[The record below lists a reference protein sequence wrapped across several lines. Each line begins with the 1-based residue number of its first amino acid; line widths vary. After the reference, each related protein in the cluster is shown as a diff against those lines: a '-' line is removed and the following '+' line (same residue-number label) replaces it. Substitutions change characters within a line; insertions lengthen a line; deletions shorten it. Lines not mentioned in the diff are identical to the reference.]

1 VPEDS
6 RPTGWSASAPRIS
19 RRSFV
24 AGSLAA
30 GLAAATG
37 PAVGTEAY
45 AATAA
50 ARGLGP
56 GGSHLPPGTLP
67 FPNLPPGT
75 DTLPQIEHIVV
86 VMMEN
91 HSFDDH
97 LGTLGRGDG
106 LTPGANGRPVNY
118 NPNPAG
124 GFVRS
129 FHNPDTCGESDSGI
143 TQSWN
148 ASRTCWDNG
157 TNMGFVKG
165 CGGAAMGCWRG
176 EDLPFYH
183 DLARKF
189 PIGDRYFCS
198 VMAQTYPNRRFLIA
212 GTALGNIRTDGSGIS
227 TTDAPNGTIFDRLNE
242 HGISWKDYF
251 PDLPTCALF
260 EPVFTN
266 NPTKAVHINQFFVDA
281 ASGNLPAFSIVDPY
295 TNFSEEN
302 GDISVGEAYAAL
314 FIQAAMNGPAWEKTA
329 VIWTYDEHGGWYDHV
344 PPRPAVKPDNVPPE
358 LKPGDVPGAYDFTG
372 FRVPCSVVSAWSKRN
387 YVSHQ
392 TFDHTSILKL
402 VETKW
407 NLPALT
413 YRDANAHNMLD
424 FFDLSASKPPFADP
438 PALRQPKNP
447 FSSPASLPQNSLTA
461 ANIAMFHPIC
471 TESAPG
477 SLPPQ
482 SAQLSSPPPDAD
494 KLLRAQQ
501 RLVNQQIQA
510 QDAAL
515 AAAPPVPSPS

>member
-1 VPEDS
+1 M
-6 RPTGWSASAPRIS
+6 
-19 RRSFV
+19 

-30 GLAAATG
+30 GLAAAAG

-45 AATAA
+45 AATAR

-67 FPNLPPGT
+67 FPMLPPGT

-106 LTPGANGRPVNY
+106 LTPGADGRPINY
-118 NPNPAG
+118 NPDPAG

-129 FHNPDTCGESDSGI
+129 FHNPSTCGEANSGI
-143 TQSWN
+143 SQSWDK
-148 ASRTCWDNG
+148 SHICWDNG

-165 CGGAAMGCWRG
+165 SGGAAMGYWGRD
-176 EDLPFYH
+176 DLPFYH
-183 DLARKF
+183 DLARRF

-212 GTALGNIRTDGSGIS
+212 GTALGNISTDASGIS

-242 HGISWKDYF
+242 HGISWKDYY
-251 PDLPTCALF
+251 PELPTCALF
-260 EPVFTN
+260 EPVFRN
-266 NPTKAVHINQFFVDA
+266 NPTKVVHMTQFFADA
-281 ASGNLPAFSIVDPY
+281 ASGNLPAFSLVDPY
-295 TNFSEEN
+295 VNFSEEG

-314 FIQAAMNGPAWEKTA
+314 FIQAVMEGPAWEKTA
-329 VIWTYDEHGGWYDHV
+329 LIWTYDEHGGWYDHV
-344 PPRPAVKPDNVPPE
+344 PPVPAVKPDNVPPA
-358 LKPGDVPGAYDFTG
+358 LKPGDFPGAYDFTG
-372 FRVPCSVVSAWSKRN
+372 FRVPCAVVSPWSKRD

-413 YRDANAHNMLD
+413 YRDANARNMLD
-424 FFDLSASKPPFADP
+424 FFDFAASKPPFGDP
-438 PALRQPKNP
+438 PVLRAPKNP
-447 FSSPASLPQNSLTA
+447 FSSPAALPPNS
-461 ANIAMFHPIC
+461 IAGPDVALFHPIC
-471 TESAPG
+471 TELPAG
-477 SLPPQ
+477 SLPPRR
-482 SAQLSSPPPDAD
+482 AELSSPPPGAD
-494 KLLRAQQ
+494 KLLRAQR
-501 RLVNQQIQA
+501 RLIRREIAA
-510 QDAAL
+510 QDAANS
-515 AAAPPVPSPS
+515 APAAPVGH